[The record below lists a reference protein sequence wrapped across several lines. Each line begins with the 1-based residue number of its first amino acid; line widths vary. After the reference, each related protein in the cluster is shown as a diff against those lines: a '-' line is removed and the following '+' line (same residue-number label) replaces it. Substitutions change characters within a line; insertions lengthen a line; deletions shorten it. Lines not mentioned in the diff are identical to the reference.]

1 MSSSHQ
7 LGWQRCSEGAADGLR
22 RENAGVGLEE
32 VEHEYYAARNSG
44 SHQSNGSQK
53 LGAGGAIERK
63 KFPEEPGDLQNAYK
77 VSINHFFISV
87 FFNHFRFT

>member
-1 MSSSHQ
+1 MLTSLLPIVIHLESSN
-7 LGWQRCSEGAADGLR
+7 
-22 RENAGVGLEE
+22 ENDE
-32 VEHEYYAARNSG
+32 VEHEYSAARNSG

-77 VSINHFFISV
+77 VSINHFFIPV